1 MFYYVPNL
9 IASEAP
15 TSALTIS
22 NSFNLSVFVPLCVS
36 CTLCGKPPLNNY
48 PLINFY
54 FILCILITTSQKQ
67 FLYGSMKKII
77 FLIYLIINNTFI

>member
-15 TSALTIS
+15 TSALAIS

-36 CTLCGKPPLNNY
+36 CTLCGKPPLNNLS
-48 PLINFY
+48 PD
-54 FILCILITTSQKQ
+54 
-67 FLYGSMKKII
+67 
-77 FLIYLIINNTFI
+77 